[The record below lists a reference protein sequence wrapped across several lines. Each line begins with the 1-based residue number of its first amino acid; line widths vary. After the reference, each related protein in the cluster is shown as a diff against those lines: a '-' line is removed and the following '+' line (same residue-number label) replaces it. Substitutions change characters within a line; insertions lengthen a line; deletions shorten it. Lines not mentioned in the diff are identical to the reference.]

1 MINEKQPTDKKYVI
15 ILRNNS
21 AIETECADVYMRE
34 SWVEFK
40 DEVGRIL
47 MAIPIDLILMITTP
61 DRFVAFQRAA
71 EDARAQHHGPG
82 GGIVS
87 VDPVA
92 TLDQTAPIIQ
102 P

>member
-61 DRFVAFQRAA
+61 DRFAAFQRAA
-71 EDARAQHHGPG
+71 EDARAQQETRTNP
-82 GGIVS
+82 IVS
-87 VDPVA
+87 VDPTA
-92 TLDQTAPIIQ
+92 ILDPVPPII
-102 P
+102 